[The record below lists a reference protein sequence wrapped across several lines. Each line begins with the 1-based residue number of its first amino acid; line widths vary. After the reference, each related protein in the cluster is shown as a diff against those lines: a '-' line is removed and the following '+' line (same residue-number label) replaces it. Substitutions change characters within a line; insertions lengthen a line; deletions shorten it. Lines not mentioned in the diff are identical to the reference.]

1 MDCRCVARAA
11 VDEYIIVL
19 PEANLNCAHRVAQ
32 TMRKAFLRDAS
43 TGAGAVRFTASFG
56 LTAIEPNYGGKDF
69 PKAVDLLRAA
79 ERGLRASQRCGGN
92 HVTAAAVSS
101 PITIDTGSLLE
112 GTNAVH

>member
-43 TGAGAVRFTASFG
+43 TVAGSVRFTASFG
-56 LTAIEPNYGGKDF
+56 LTAIE
-69 PKAVDLLRAA
+69 L
-79 ERGLRASQRCGGN
+79 
-92 HVTAAAVSS
+92 
-101 PITIDTGSLLE
+101 
-112 GTNAVH
+112 